1 MHLDLFYGERIDQ
14 RNMTTL
20 SNLSFLVPMLI
31 HSFRQNVLPNSLL
44 KQYTVL
50 QANQRIWASVAS
62 IQGLL
67 SLFPWI

>member
-14 RNMTTL
+14 RNMTTFSL
-20 SNLSFLVPMLI
+20 NLLVSMLM

-50 QANQRIWASVAS
+50 LTNQRIWASVALT
-62 IQGLL
+62 QGLL